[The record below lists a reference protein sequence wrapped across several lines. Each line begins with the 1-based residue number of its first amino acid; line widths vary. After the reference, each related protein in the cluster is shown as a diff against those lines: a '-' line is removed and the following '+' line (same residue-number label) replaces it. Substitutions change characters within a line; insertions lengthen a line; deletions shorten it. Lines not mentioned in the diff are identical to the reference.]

1 MIREIELC
9 FAVLGVRNNGIKI
22 KEKINAAYNY
32 IKVRRTSMKDMDTSA
47 DQGEGLF
54 VTRDIRRGEL
64 VCFYSGHLVHQDYFH
79 LLNRRMKGISMK
91 DQMYQK
97 K

>member
-1 MIREIELC
+1 M
-9 FAVLGVRNNGIKI
+9 F
-22 KEKINAAYNY
+22 
-32 IKVRRTSMKDMDTSA
+32 KVRGTTRDMDTSA

-64 VCFYSGHLVHQDYFH
+64 VCFYSGRMLHNDYLH
-79 LLNRRMKGISMK
+79 PLNRRKLDLVEK
-91 DQMYQK
+91 MYQK

>member
-1 MIREIELC
+1 M
-9 FAVLGVRNNGIKI
+9 
-22 KEKINAAYNY
+22 KE
-32 IKVRRTSMKDMDTSA
+32 MDTNA

-64 VCFYSGHLVHQDYFH
+64 ISFYSGRIVHKEHLYRLH
-79 LLNRRMKGISMK
+79 RRMKGME
-91 DQMYQK
+91 DRMYQK